1 MEKVCEVCGNEQPAD
16 LLRCCYCGARQHGD
30 NALNAALM
38 PLRSLRPGNVHRVL
52 NIEQGR
58 PTMAEALHRFSQE
71 MERARSEGVAVITVI
86 HGYGASGRGGVI
98 RTECRKMLEFYKEE
112 NVIRNFIAG
121 ENFSGKS
128 GPVRALL
135 RRLPELAHNK
145 NLNKN
150 NKGITIVEL

>member
-1 MEKVCEVCGNEQPAD
+1 MEQVCEVCGNEQPAG
-16 LLRCCYCGARQHGD
+16 LLRCCYCGARQHGG
-30 NALNAALM
+30 NALHAAQK
-38 PLRSLRPGNVHRVL
+38 PGNIHRVL

-58 PTMAEALHRFSQE
+58 PTMAEALHKFIRE
-71 MERARSEGVAVITVI
+71 MERARSEGVAVVTVI

-98 RTECRKMLEFYKEE
+98 RTECRKMLEFHKEK
-112 NVIRNFIAG
+112 NVIRNYIAG

-135 RRLPELAHNK
+135 RRLPEMIHNK

-150 NKGITIVEL
+150 NKGVTIVEL